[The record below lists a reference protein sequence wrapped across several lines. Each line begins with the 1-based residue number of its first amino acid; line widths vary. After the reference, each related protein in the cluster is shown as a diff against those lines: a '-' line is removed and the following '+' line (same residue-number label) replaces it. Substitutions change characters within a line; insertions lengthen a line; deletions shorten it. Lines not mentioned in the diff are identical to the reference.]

1 MFVTFVQILLN
12 ENLSLNQTLLRF
24 WLSVTQTWMI
34 LMILAISVS
43 GHLPLIQKDSV
54 TDNMVLQFMW
64 RKHLLFFFFL
74 IGIHFMQGCEQPLWR
89 MEL

>member
-43 GHLPLIQKDSV
+43 GHLTLIQKDSV

-64 RKHLLFFFFL
+64 RKHLLFFLL
-74 IGIHFMQGCEQPLWR
+74 IGIHFMQGCKQPLWR